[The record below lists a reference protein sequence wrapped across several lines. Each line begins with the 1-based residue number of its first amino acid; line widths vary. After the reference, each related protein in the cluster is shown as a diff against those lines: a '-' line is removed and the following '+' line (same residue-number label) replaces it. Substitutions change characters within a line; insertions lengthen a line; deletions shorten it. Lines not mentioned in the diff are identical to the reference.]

1 VVYVQDAAKQLNAA
15 KAELEKHGER
25 LAQAEQ
31 GITQIMGEL
40 ERLNAK
46 RTYLRCAAPHL
57 ARAANS
63 SA

>member
-1 VVYVQDAAKQLNAA
+1 MAYVQDAAKQLNAA
-15 KAELEKHGER
+15 KAELATHSER

-46 RTYLRCAAPHL
+46 RTHLRCAAPPL
-57 ARAANS
+57 ARADDCAV
-63 SA
+63 